1 MPKRKE
7 TEKAKKERLSA
18 SGTGYSSTVGS
29 VINKNPGKWNDRLL
43 IGTPMT
49 GLVRSEWMI
58 ARYGQ
63 TIPTNWSHSEIMQ
76 WMSSLVPLR
85 YQVADA
91 ENIIAKACVEG
102 KYEWL
107 LFIESDNV
115 LPAETF
121 IKINQYMIKGDTP
134 VVAGLYFTKSVPP
147 EPMIY
152 RAPGKGYFAD
162 WKLGEKVWAR
172 GVPFGCTLIHGDIIR
187 ELWKNAP
194 EYMVGNT
201 LTRRVFKHPENVFID
216 PNGQDFLLT
225 QGTTD
230 LNFCNE
236 LIRENIFEKA
246 GWGSTSQHHGKIDYQ
261 KQEFPF
267 LVDTRIFV
275 QHIDNDGVKW
285 PISLPQEFLEGTK
298 TLSECL

>member
-1 MPKRKE
+1 MSKSQPRE
-7 TEKAKKERLSA
+7 TTSVLVKNEK
-18 SGTGYSSTVGS
+18 
-29 VINKNPGKWNDRLL
+29 KWVDRLL

-49 GLVRSEWMI
+49 GLVRSEWMV

-76 WMSSLVPLR
+76 WMSSYVPLR
-85 YQVADA
+85 FQVADA

-102 KYEWL
+102 KYDWL

-121 IKINQYMIKGDTP
+121 VKLNQYMIKGDVP
-134 VVAGLYFTKSVPP
+134 VVGGLYFTKSVPP

-152 RAPGKGYFAD
+152 RAPGKGYYAD
-162 WKLGEKVWAR
+162 WKLGDKVWCR
-172 GVPFGCTLIHGDIIR
+172 GLPFGCTLIHGSIIR
-187 ELWKNAP
+187 ELWKTAP

-201 LTRRVFKHPENVFID
+201 LTRRVFKHPEDVYID
-216 PNGQDFLLT
+216 PNGRDFLLT

-236 LIRENIFEKA
+236 LISQGVFAKA
-246 GWGSTSQHHGKIDYQ
+246 GWQKYQ
-261 KQEFPF
+261 DMEYPF
-267 LVDTRIFV
+267 LVDTSIFV
-275 QHIDNDGVKW
+275 KHIDNDGVQW
-285 PISLPQEFLEGTK
+285 PISLPREFLEGAK
-298 TLSECL
+298 TLNQCL

>member
-1 MPKRKE
+1 MKKSTKKVVKKISKKVVKPE
-7 TEKAKKERLSA
+7 TP
-18 SGTGYSSTVGS
+18 TS
-29 VINKNPGKWNDRLL
+29 VLVKNPGKWVDRLL

-49 GLVRSEWMI
+49 GLVRSEWMV

-76 WMSSLVPLR
+76 WMSSFVPLR

-102 KYEWL
+102 KYDWL

-115 LPAETF
+115 LPADTF
-121 IKINQYMIKGDTP
+121 VKLNQYMIKADVP
-134 VVAGLYFTKSVPP
+134 VVGGLYFTKSVPP

-152 RAPGKGYFAD
+152 REPGKGYYAD
-162 WKLGEKVWAR
+162 WKLGEKVWCR
-172 GVPFGCTLIHGDIIR
+172 GLPFGCTLIHGSIIR
-187 ELWKNAP
+187 ELWKDAP

-201 LTRRVFKHPENVFID
+201 LTRRVFKHPEDVYID
-216 PNGQDFLLT
+216 PNGKDFLIT

-236 LIRENIFEKA
+236 LIRNNVLERA
-246 GWGSTSQHHGKIDYQ
+246 GWSEYQ
-261 KQEFPF
+261 KKEFPF
-267 LVDTRIFV
+267 LVDTSIFV
-275 QHIDNDGVKW
+275 KHIDNEGVQW
-285 PISLPQEFLEGTK
+285 PISLSKDFLTGQK
-298 TLSECL
+298 TLSDCL